1 MVLKHDHAHDQDPAD
16 EARLV
21 EHLVSSTRRSC
32 LTSLKSRT
40 ARACRHR
47 IPETAMT
54 APVAAITTV
63 AESRRARV
71 SCTRS
76 SAQRAMRRRGAI
88 SLIRYF
94 TA

>member
-1 MVLKHDHAHDQDPAD
+1 
-16 EARLV
+16 
-21 EHLVSSTRRSC
+21 
-32 LTSLKSRT
+32 
-40 ARACRHR
+40 
-47 IPETAMT
+47 MT